1 MGADVKFPDGYKN
14 AQVVTSD
21 GKKIGTVKSIDSN
34 SLVVFKKGLIRNE
47 EFHIPTIAVSHYVS
61 RSGKDTEDNRISKIR
76 TDSVS
81 IKLNLSENEVK
92 HGYEFVGDNKPN
104 SNLVSG
110 KTNSGYNIGLKET
123 VRYEALVPNSEK
135 ILDPAISTDKLPSEQ
150 EYICACKSFI
160 VLTNFKVIVKIFI
173 LLQQEFSRYIMNKV
187 KKKKTSSYYPFL
199 YYLSYHICMM

>member
-1 MGADVKFPDGYKN
+1 VEYGKGMGADVKFPDGYKN

-47 EFHIPTIAVSHYVS
+47 EFHIPTIAVSHYFS

-81 IKLNLSENEVK
+81 INLNLSENEVK

-110 KTNSGYNIGLKET
+110 KTNSGYIIGLKET

-135 ILDPAISTDKLPSEQ
+135 ILDPATSTDKLPSKQ
-150 EYICACKSFI
+150 EYICDMCMQKFYSS
-160 VLTNFKVIVKIFI
+160 NE
-173 LLQQEFSRYIMNKV
+173 LQGHRKDLHSAATGV
-187 KKKKTSSYYPFL
+187 
-199 YYLSYHICMM
+199 